1 MRLMEQPAPRL
12 KTSPSAS
19 TRGHRL
25 ERRQPQLSNLHLKT
39 FFISCPRF
47 QTPLAAVNRRTD
59 GATA

>member
-12 KTSPSAS
+12 KTSPTAS

-25 ERRQPQLSNLHLKT
+25 ERRQPQLSNLHLKA
-39 FFISCPRF
+39 FFISRSRF
-47 QTPLAAVNRRTD
+47 QTLLAAVNRRAN